1 MFTCRPTHCACCRP
15 EVSAQLHVLADGYA
29 ADRVASTVSLILDG
43 TQVVVVDPG
52 MVRDRS
58 VILDP
63 LRHHGIDV
71 QDVTDVVLS
80 HHHPDHTMNVALFP
94 NARVHDHQAIYLA
107 DVWDDAEVDETGRLV
122 SPHVRLIA
130 TPGHTPQDITTAV
143 TTDAG
148 LIVCTHLWWHETGPE
163 VDPYAPDREL
173 LREQRERVLA
183 LAPALVVPGHGA
195 PFMVSASTPR

>member
-1 MFTCRPTHCACCRP
+1 M
-15 EVSAQLHVLADGYA
+15 SAQLHVLADGYA